1 MKSIEKL
8 NKYFINNDISQQEL
22 EECALRIHAYMESI
36 LESYNISIDKDHHE
50 ELSEK
55 VYLTLLN
62 HIDESSRDTSESDK
76 TARNVKSVFNG
87 VLEDL
92 REGGESGTGTMI
104 FLIGKSGINEETRHN
119 TLTLIASL
127 ISKELDESDIDLNE
141 ELESDY
147 DDFISRGNNRN

>member
-1 MKSIEKL
+1 MKSIEEL
-8 NKYFINNDISQQEL
+8 NQYFRNNGVSQEEL

-36 LESYNISIDKDHHE
+36 LESYNINIDKNHHE
-50 ELSEK
+50 EISEK

-62 HIDESSRDTSESDK
+62 HIDESSRDTSESSK

-92 REGGESGTGTMI
+92 REGGESGTGSIM

-127 ISKELDESDIDLNE
+127 ISRELDESDIDLNK
-141 ELESDY
+141 ELDSNY
-147 DDFISRGNNRN
+147 DDFISGGNKS